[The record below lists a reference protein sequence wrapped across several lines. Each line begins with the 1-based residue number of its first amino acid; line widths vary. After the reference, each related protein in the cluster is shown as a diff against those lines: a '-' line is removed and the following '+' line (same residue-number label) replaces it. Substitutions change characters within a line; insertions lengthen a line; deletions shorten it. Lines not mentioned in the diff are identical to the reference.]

1 LHVLQKRCIR
11 ETAASSITLD
21 PLREIIMY
29 ATIRPFARP
38 LVTAALMLG
47 LGLGGA
53 SAHADVI
60 LGCKNKTNGAV
71 RIVADAA
78 TCRNSE
84 IAVSW
89 NAQGEVGPAGPEGPA
104 GPAGPEGPQ
113 GPQGEQGPA
122 GPGGARSGVVS
133 RDGFILAGQGFTV
146 TKLGTGFYRIN
157 LDPALGSAFAVP
169 VVSSFEGN
177 TGDRVPYVHTVG
189 GNFFEV
195 RFFERTT
202 PAPTFID
209 SQFSF
214 IVMDSAVGG
223 PAPSAARLSTSSTS
237 EAETAT
243 IAAP

>member
-1 LHVLQKRCIR
+1 
-11 ETAASSITLD
+11 
-21 PLREIIMY
+21 MY

-38 LVTAALMLG
+38 LVTAALILG
-47 LGLGGA
+47 LSFGGA
-53 SAHADVI
+53 SANASVI

-71 RIVADAA
+71 RIVAEVA

-84 IAVSW
+84 VAVYW
-89 NAQGEVGPAGPEGPA
+89 NSQGEVGPAGPA
-104 GPAGPEGPQ
+104 GPAGPEGPP

-133 RDGFILAGQGFTV
+133 RDGLILAGQGFTV
-146 TKLGTGFYRIN
+146 TKLGTGFYRID
-157 LDPALGSAFAVP
+157 LDPDLGSAFAVP

-177 TGDRVPYVHTVG
+177 AGDRVPYVHTVG

-223 PAPSAARLSTSSTS
+223 PAPAAARVSTSSTT
-237 EAETAT
+237 EAEAGT

>member
-1 LHVLQKRCIR
+1 
-11 ETAASSITLD
+11 
-21 PLREIIMY
+21 MY
-29 ATIRPFARP
+29 ATIRPFTRP
-38 LVTAALMLG
+38 LMAAALMLG

-84 IAVSW
+84 MAVSW

-104 GPAGPEGPQ
+104 GPAGPAGPE

-133 RDGFILAGQGFTV
+133 RDGAVLAGQGFTV
-146 TKLGTGFYRIN
+146 TKVATGHYRIN
-157 LDPALGSAFAVP
+157 LDPVLGSAFAVP
-169 VVSSFEGN
+169 VVSAFEGN
-177 TGDRVPYVHTVG
+177 ALDRVAFVHLVG

-195 RFFERTT
+195 RFVERTT
-202 PAPTFID
+202 PAPTLID
-209 SQFSF
+209 AQFSF

-223 PAPSAARLSTSSTS
+223 PAPSAARLSTSSTT
-237 EAETAT
+237 EAEAGT

>member
-1 LHVLQKRCIR
+1 MH
-11 ETAASSITLD
+11 
-21 PLREIIMY
+21 
-29 ATIRPFARP
+29 ATIASFTRPV
-38 LVTAALMLG
+38 LTAALMLG
-47 LGLGGA
+47 LSLGGT
-53 SAHADVI
+53 SANADVI
-60 LGCKNKTNGAV
+60 LGCKNKTNGVV

-84 IAVSW
+84 LAVSW
-89 NAQGEVGPAGPEGPA
+89 NAQGDVGPAGPEGPA
-104 GPAGPEGPQ
+104 GPAGPAGPE

-133 RDGFILAGQGFTV
+133 RGGDILAGQGFTV
-146 TKLGTGFYRIN
+146 TKLDTGYYRIS
-157 LDPALGSAFAVP
+157 LDPALGRAFAVP
-169 VVSSFEGN
+169 VVTAFEGN
-177 TGDRVPYVHTVG
+177 AGDRVAYVHLVG

-202 PAPTFID
+202 PAPTLID

-223 PAPSAARLSTSSTS
+223 PAPSAARAAASGDAA
-237 EAETAT
+237 AETPA